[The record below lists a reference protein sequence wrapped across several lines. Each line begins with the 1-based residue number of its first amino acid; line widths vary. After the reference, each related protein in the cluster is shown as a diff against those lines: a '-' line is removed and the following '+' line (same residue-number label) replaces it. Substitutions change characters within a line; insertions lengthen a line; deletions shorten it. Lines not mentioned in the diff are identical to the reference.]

1 MHFLAQRIS
10 VSPPALLFFLLS
22 LGGFALPASARVVT
36 VECDKNTISNA
47 MKTLDPQES
56 NTVRVVG
63 TCRDSIGIYDFA
75 DLSVV
80 GVSVGGKNAVIQSS
94 NGSPVF
100 WIVGSHVQI
109 KNLTIDGGLWGV
121 MCREFSVCRF
131 SGNTIQNATGNG
143 IQIDSAD
150 ATFSGDVIQNNANSG
165 LNLTSSRV
173 RVSQV
178 TVMGTTAGSWS
189 PGNGLDIRSGSTLII
204 EQLTAQGNQGAGL
217 AVVGNSH
224 LNNRAWTGPFNVT
237 NNNSGGVWVTEQ
249 SSADLGGATVTNNGG
264 ANFGAGVVIDG
275 NSNAS
280 FWNGGTF
287 TGNQPIDVY
296 CGVYN
301 GFAAAPQLATIGVT
315 NCPNTY

>member
-1 MHFLAQRIS
+1 MSRSTTLGQLLNKPCSSEEASVHYLAQRIS
-10 VSPPALLFFLLS
+10 VSPPALLLFLLS
-22 LGGFALPASARVVT
+22 LGGFAPPASARVVT

-75 DLSVV
+75 DLTVV
-80 GVSVGGKNAVIQSS
+80 GLSAGGKNAVIQSL

-109 KNLTIDGGLWGV
+109 KSLTIDGGLWGV

-178 TVMGTTAGSWS
+178 TVMGTTAGAWGF
-189 PGNGLDIRSGSTLII
+189 GNGVDIDSGSSLIV

-217 AVVGNSH
+217 SLVGNSH
-224 LNNRAWTGPFNVT
+224 LSNRSWAVHSTLPTITVAESGLL
-237 NNNSGGVWVTEQ
+237 NSR
-249 SSADLGGATVTNNGG
+249 
-264 ANFGAGVVIDG
+264 
-275 NSNAS
+275 
-280 FWNGGTF
+280 
-287 TGNQPIDVY
+287 
-296 CGVYN
+296 
-301 GFAAAPQLATIGVT
+301 APT
-315 NCPNTY
+315 